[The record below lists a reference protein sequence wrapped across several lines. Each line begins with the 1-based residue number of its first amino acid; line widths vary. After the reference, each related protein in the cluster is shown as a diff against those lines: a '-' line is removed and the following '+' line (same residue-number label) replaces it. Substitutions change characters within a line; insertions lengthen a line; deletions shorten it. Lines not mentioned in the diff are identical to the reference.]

1 MPLKKI
7 KDVNHWHAIKDQLGV
22 LDNAVVKAGLTGST
36 KPEIVEYGTYN
47 ELGTSTI
54 PARSFIRSTADKQR
68 KKWDALADKLL
79 GSVIDRK
86 HSASKALDD
95 LGKQAQFDIRKTI
108 NTLRTPPLSPKTI
121 KRKKSTKPL
130 INQGTM
136 LNAIEYEVTKR

>member
-1 MPLKKI
+1 M
-7 KDVNHWHAIKDQLGV
+7 
-22 LDNAVVKAGLTGST
+22 
-36 KPEIVEYGTYN
+36 EYGTYN

-136 LNAIEYEVTKR
+136 LNAIEYEVTKQ